1 MLGNGQV
8 VRFKISQNF
17 EIREIESR
25 DTPNDFKNSSEYIL
39 NHFER
44 FRKVLIVSDVFI
56 QNFKTLRKYIMK
68 N

>member
-1 MLGNGQV
+1 M
-8 VRFKISQNF
+8 
-17 EIREIESR
+17 ESR

-56 QNFKTLRKYIMK
+56 QNFKTLRKLHRENTFQIHYEKLITS
-68 N
+68 

>member
-1 MLGNGQV
+1 M
-8 VRFKISQNF
+8 
-17 EIREIESR
+17 ESR